1 MSQDVLLAVA
11 GIVVLGIG
19 AQLLAARLR
28 LPSILLLLL
37 VGFIAGPVTG
47 FLEPDD
53 LFGKLLFP
61 LVSVCVA
68 LILYEGGR
76 RRPT

>member
-68 LILYEGGR
+68 LILRVG
-76 RRPT
+76 